1 MRFHPADV
9 RRWLG
14 VAGLT
19 LLAGMLAAQSAQ
31 AADFAPH
38 RAVYDMELS
47 ATHGT
52 RSASSIDG
60 LMEFTWRD
68 VCDGWSI
75 DYKSRM
81 RVTFPERGT
90 RDLSWSYNAWESDDG
105 TRLRFFLRRLAD
117 GQEILRT
124 EGKARLTPGEGGEAI
139 YSTPAERTVDLP
151 PDTLFPKTH
160 TEEIIRTAA
169 DGGTLLWRHI
179 FDGTGENSGL
189 FGANAVVLK
198 EIAANT
204 ELPVQNPLLA
214 DTRSWR
220 ISLAYFPAEAQE
232 STPESEQT
240 MRLFENGVAGT
251 LTIDYG
257 DFVVTATLTEL
268 EALDRPDCG

>member
-1 MRFHPADV
+1 MRFHFPDL
-9 RRWLG
+9 RRRLG
-14 VAGLT
+14 IVGLT
-19 LLAGMLAAQSAQ
+19 LLAGGTAVPAAQAV
-31 AADFAPH
+31 DFAPH

-47 ATHGT
+47 ATRGT
-52 RSASSIDG
+52 GSASAIDG

-90 RDLSWSYNAWESDDG
+90 RDLSWRYNAWESDDG
-105 TRLRFFLRRLAD
+105 TRLRFFLRRLAG

-124 EGKARLTPGEGGEAI
+124 EGKARLTPGEGGTAT
-139 YSTPAERTVDLP
+139 YSAPAERTVDLP
-151 PDTLFPKTH
+151 ADTLFPKTH
-160 TEEIIRTAA
+160 TEEIVRTAA
-169 DGGTLLWRHI
+169 DGGTLLWRHV

-189 FGANAVVLK
+189 FGASAAVLK

-204 ELPVQNPLLA
+204 DLPIESSLLS

-240 MRLFENGVAGT
+240 MRLFENGVAGP

-257 DFVVTATLTEL
+257 DFVVTAELTEL
-268 EALDRPDCG
+268 EALERPDCD